1 MRLLDPVALSSSL
14 FDKEQPVVAKRGVH
28 LDLKGLA
35 PTFERLMQLLD
46 VFKQMRFNVLLVEW
60 EDMFPWTFDDRLAH
74 AQAYS
79 AQQIQ
84 LFSQRCADLE
94 IQLIPLIP
102 TLGHMEFVLKHPG
115 YESLREIPDRVD
127 CINPLADGTQ
137 ELLGHMI
144 DDQLSLLGDWDCMH
158 LGGDEAWGWAKHP
171 DTRAYVA
178 AHGSANLYLK
188 HYQPLFDR
196 LSSRQIRPM
205 LWHDMMKTWSA
216 DALQKMGQ
224 QADIVIWGYRGKPE
238 QEMHHHKPHVLRAF
252 ADAGVNIWGGGCFK
266 GADGPSCDLPLT
278 AARLDNHEGWV
289 QANIDYGMQGVIT
302 TGWSRY
308 AHSRCQVEPLDACL
322 LELAMT
328 ALCLYHGKQ
337 VHEADGWTLLAECSE
352 AKRCETLRNHLT
364 QLSEA
369 RNLFWER
376 SRQMV
381 EHLAA
386 GQVEPHLN
394 DPGFVAFL
402 MDHLHPWAQKVSILS
417 GELPRLLDSLVI
429 STQAKSYA
437 RTWDQSVQ
445 NQLDMLQQQ
454 IQTQFINRKE
464 PPHDV

>member
-1 MRLLDPVALSSSL
+1 
-14 FDKEQPVVAKRGVH
+14 
-28 LDLKGLA
+28 
-35 PTFERLMQLLD
+35 
-46 VFKQMRFNVLLVEW
+46 
-60 EDMFPWTFDDRLAH
+60 
-74 AQAYS
+74 
-79 AQQIQ
+79 
-84 LFSQRCADLE
+84 
-94 IQLIPLIP
+94 
-102 TLGHMEFVLKHPG
+102 
-115 YESLREIPDRVD
+115 
-127 CINPLADGTQ
+127 
-137 ELLGHMI
+137 
-144 DDQLSLLGDWDCMH
+144 
-158 LGGDEAWGWAKHP
+158 
-171 DTRAYVA
+171 
-178 AHGSANLYLK
+178 
-188 HYQPLFDR
+188 
-196 LSSRQIRPM
+196 
-205 LWHDMMKTWSA
+205 
-216 DALQKMGQ
+216 
-224 QADIVIWGYRGKPE
+224 
-238 QEMHHHKPHVLRAF
+238 
-252 ADAGVNIWGGGCFK
+252 
-266 GADGPSCDLPLT
+266 
-278 AARLDNHEGWV
+278 RLDNHEGWV